1 VEKTWRMLL
10 VVALALMPVALIGQE
25 KPTIVLHPFTAAD
38 DVAWPYD
45 MKQMQTQTIA
55 EVRAKIGKQY
65 AVTAEAPPTNHAPVY
80 TLDGEILSWHA
91 GNRAE
96 RMLVGWGTGREWA
109 EIHYW
114 LTDNTGKRVLDRKD
128 MIKAEFWGN
137 AYEGSVGQLSH
148 PVADKIAKRLAD
160 AKLD

>member
-1 VEKTWRMLL
+1 MILL
-10 VVALALMPVALIGQE
+10 VALALMPVILIGQE
-25 KPTIVLHPFTAAD
+25 RPIIVLHAFTAAA

-45 MKQMQTQTIA
+45 MKLMQTQTIA
-55 EVRAKIGKQY
+55 EEKAKIGKQY
-65 AVTAEAPPTNHAPVY
+65 EVTADAPASGHARVY
-80 TLDGEILSWHA
+80 TLDGEVLGWRA

-114 LTDNTGKRVLDRKD
+114 LTDDAGKQVFDYKD
-128 MIKAEFWGN
+128 TIKAVFWGN

-148 PVADKIAKRLAD
+148 PIADKIARRLAD
-160 AKLD
+160 ARLN